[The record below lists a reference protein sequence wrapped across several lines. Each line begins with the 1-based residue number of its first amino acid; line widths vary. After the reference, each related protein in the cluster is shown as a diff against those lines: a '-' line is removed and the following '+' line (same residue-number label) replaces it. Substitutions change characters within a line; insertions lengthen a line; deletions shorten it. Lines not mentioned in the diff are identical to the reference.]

1 MQCGYIAI
9 FMSKKLIVARISV
22 YKLSQEYF
30 LLRVGDMQWSV
41 DV

>member
-9 FMSKKLIVARISV
+9 FMSEKLIVARISV

-30 LLRVGDMQWSV
+30 LLRVEGMQWSV